1 LVRKLR
7 TDEKGITPLLGAMFV
22 VGIVITLFSIF
33 LATWAPSET
42 NRRER
47 EHQQE
52 VRESFRELRA
62 VIEDLR
68 VGESRTVS
76 LSMGPTPVPFV
87 PSPRT
92 GGTLSVTP
100 TSTPFPKSEAWGNY
114 WENYWEYDPGN
125 IKFYFGDQSWIYEMG
140 MIVLIQDD
148 VELMDSAPHMVTVW
162 EASQDE
168 LGVYVDV
175 IKVRG
180 LEGSIGGTGTSTI
193 TVSILRRFEKNEAR
207 ENAVIRINPSSWGD
221 QSSENAWWEYLE
233 SENERLGAKGH
244 NVSLGEEDNLLTLTI
259 ERKDHTPGE
268 NDIIYYQKVTEVWVS
283 IS

>member
-1 LVRKLR
+1 MIKKLR

-22 VGIVITLFSIF
+22 VSIVITLFSVF

-52 VRESFRELRA
+52 IRESFRELRA

-76 LSMGPTPVPFV
+76 LSMGPDPVPFV

-92 GGTLSVTP
+92 SGTLSVTP
-100 TSTPFPKSEAWGNY
+100 TSTPFPKSGAWENY

-148 VELMDSAPHMVTVW
+148 VELMDSAPRMVTVW
-162 EASQDE
+162 EASEDE
-168 LGVYVDV
+168 LGVYVDI
-175 IKVRG
+175 IKIRG
-180 LEGSIGGTGTSTI
+180 LESSISGTSTSTI

-207 ENAVIRINPSSWGD
+207 ENAVIRIN
-221 QSSENAWWEYLE
+221 SENYEDAWRDYLE
-233 SENERLGAKGH
+233 SENEKLGAKGY
-244 NVSLGEEDNLLTLTI
+244 NPSFDNENLTLTI
-259 ERKDHTPGE
+259 KGEVENTGE
-268 NDIIYYQKVTEVWVS
+268 NDIIYYQKVTEIWVS

>member
-1 LVRKLR
+1 MVRKLR
-7 TDEKGITPLLGAMFV
+7 ADEKGITPLLGAMFV
-22 VGIVITLFSIF
+22 VGIVITLFSVF

-52 VRESFRELRA
+52 VAESFRELRA
-62 VIEDLR
+62 TIEDLR

-76 LSMGPTPVPFV
+76 LRMGPDPVPFV

-100 TSTPFPKSEAWGNY
+100 TSTSFPTSGAWGNY
-114 WENYWEYDPGN
+114 WENYWENDPGN
-125 IKFYFGDQSWIYEMG
+125 IKFEFGDQSWIYEMG
-140 MIVLIQDD
+140 MIVLTQDD
-148 VELMDSAPHMVTVW
+148 VELMDSAPYMVTVW
-162 EASQDE
+162 EASKEE

-180 LEGSIGGTGTSTI
+180 LESSISKTGTSTI

-207 ENAVIRINPSSWGD
+207 ENAVIKIN
-221 QSSENAWWEYLE
+221 SENYGDAWRDYLT
-233 SENERLGAKGH
+233 SENERLGAKGYH
-244 NVSLGEEDNLLTLTI
+244 PLFDNENLTLTI
-259 ERKDHTPGE
+259 RGKDENAGE

>member
-1 LVRKLR
+1 
-7 TDEKGITPLLGAMFV
+7 MFV
-22 VGIVITLFSIF
+22 VGMIITLFSVF

-62 VIEDLR
+62 VIEDLQ

-76 LSMGPTPVPFV
+76 LSMGPDPVPLV

-100 TSTPFPKSEAWGNY
+100 TPTPPPTSPSYWENY

-125 IKFYFGDQSWIYEMG
+125 IKFYFGDQSWIYEMC

-148 VELMDSAPHMVTVW
+148 VELMDSGPRMVTVW

-175 IKVRG
+175 IKIRG

-207 ENAVIRINPSSWGD
+207 ENAVIRINSNYGD
-221 QSSENAWWEYLE
+221 AWRKYLE
-233 SENERLGAKGH
+233 SENERLDAKGYH
-244 NVSLGEEDNLLTLTI
+244 PSFDENNLTLTI
-259 ERKDHTPGE
+259 KGKIENAGE